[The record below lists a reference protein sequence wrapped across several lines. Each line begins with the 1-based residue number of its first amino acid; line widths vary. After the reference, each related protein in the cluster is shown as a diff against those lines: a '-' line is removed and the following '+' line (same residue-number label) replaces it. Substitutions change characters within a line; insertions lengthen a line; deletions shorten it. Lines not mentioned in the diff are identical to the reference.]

1 MDANDL
7 KTLKK
12 QAQEQGVTHVVVD
25 VRVLRALLDEFV
37 LDDPDLDATDAAHP
51 AWWRGHD
58 HVAARMG
65 AALTDARADAARLR
79 ERLSRTDDAGSTSS
93 GALHPPQ
100 KGGV

>member
-25 VRVLRALLDEFV
+25 VRVLRALLD
-37 LDDPDLDATDAAHP
+37 
-51 AWWRGHD
+51 

-65 AALTDARADAARLR
+65 AALTDARADAA
-79 ERLSRTDDAGSTSS
+79 GSTSS